1 MSKPNELV
9 PISPEALEILNV
21 YLQTQDINATA
32 RELDIHPTQVS
43 QYLRKSEVKNYLDHV
58 YLSAGYRNRDK
69 LALAFD
75 DLIEKK
81 LEEMMETGLGSTK
94 DISELLM
101 MQHKIRMEE
110 LKAMADI
117 EKIREGSIRKQTN
130 VQINT
135 GGSPYGEGQYGALLG
150 QLLSQ

>member
-21 YLQTQDINATA
+21 YLQTQDINTTA

-69 LALAFD
+69 IAEVMDNVIAM
-75 DLIEKK
+75 K

-101 MQHKIRMEE
+101 MQHKIRMDEI
-110 LKAMADI
+110 KAMTDL
-117 EKIREGSIRKQTN
+117 EKVREGSVRKQTN
-130 VQINT
+130 IQVNT
-135 GGSPYGEGQYGALLG
+135 GGSPYGEGNYGALLG

>member
-58 YLSAGYRNRDK
+58 YLSAGYRNRDRLAEVMDKIIEDK
-69 LALAFD
+69 LS
-75 DLIEKK
+75 
-81 LEEMMETGLGSTK
+81 EMMETGLASTK

-101 MQHKIRMEE
+101 MQHKMRMDEI
-110 LKAMADI
+110 KAMTDI
-117 EKIREGSIRKQTN
+117 EKVREGNIKKQTN

>member
-69 LALAFD
+69 IAEVMDNVIAM
-75 DLIEKK
+75 K

-94 DISELLM
+94 DIADLLATA
-101 MQHKIRMEE
+101 HKMRMDEI
-110 LKAMADI
+110 KAMTDL
-117 EKIREGSIRKQTN
+117 EKVREGGIKKQTN

-135 GGSPYGEGQYGALLG
+135 GSPYGEGQYGALLG